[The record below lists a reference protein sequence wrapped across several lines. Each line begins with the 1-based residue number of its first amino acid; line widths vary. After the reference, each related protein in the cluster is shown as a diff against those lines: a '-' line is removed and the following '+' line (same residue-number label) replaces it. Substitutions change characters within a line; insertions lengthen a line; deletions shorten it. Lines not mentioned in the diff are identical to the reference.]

1 MSEFPNLD
9 INDNEINKSF
19 LKMCKKTISMAKEEK
34 ISDRKIKKAEK
45 YMKKLE
51 EKIRDDE
58 SNK

>member
-1 MSEFPNLD
+1 MSEFPALD

-19 LKMCKKTISMAKEEK
+19 LEMCKKAISMAKEDK
-34 ISDRKIKKAEK
+34 IPDRKIKKAEK